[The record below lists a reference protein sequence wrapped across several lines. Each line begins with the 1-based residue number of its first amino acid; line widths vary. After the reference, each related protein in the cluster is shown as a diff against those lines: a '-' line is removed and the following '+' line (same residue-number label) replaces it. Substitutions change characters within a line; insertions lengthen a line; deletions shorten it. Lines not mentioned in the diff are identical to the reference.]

1 VTEPDNL
8 MLQLLRDIRDG
19 QQATNARLGV
29 VEQQLA
35 GLRTELA
42 GLRTDNAQLFGA
54 YTGLGYRIDK
64 IVERLDRTAA

>member
-1 VTEPDNL
+1 VTESDNL

-35 GLRTELA
+35 SLRTELA